1 MYKDLFY
8 FDIETTTKYK
18 DIVEL
23 EKLDPRGYSLFIK
36 KCQSMKEFDISWNE
50 PPKFLY
56 SAKASLFP
64 EYGKIICMSFGVF
77 KDEKIEIRTLIDE
90 NEEKLMQ
97 RIQNVFYKLMSTNKR
112 LCGFKIKAFDIPWL
126 NRKMYKYGID
136 IPRSIN
142 FSGLKPWEIVVTDL
156 YEIWK
161 GTSNNGTSLDEM
173 TYELGIESPKKLM
186 SGSDVYHYYWDHK
199 DTESIIN
206 YCEADIMSM
215 IESAKKLKV

>member
-18 DIVEL
+18 DIIEF
-23 EKLDPRGYSLFIK
+23 ERLDPRGYALFNE
-36 KCQSMKEFDISWNE
+36 KCNSMREFDISWNE
-50 PPKFLY
+50 QPKILY
-56 SAKASLFP
+56 KSKASLLP

-77 KDEKIEIRTLIDE
+77 RDDKIEIRTLIDE

-112 LCGFKIKAFDIPWL
+112 LCGFKIKSFDIPWL

-142 FSGLKPWEIVVTDL
+142 FYGLKPWEIVVTDL

-161 GTSNNGTSLDEM
+161 GTSNHGASLDEM
-173 TYELGIESPKKLM
+173 TYELGIESPKKNM
-186 SGSDVYHYYWDHK
+186 SGKDVYDYYWDYK